1 MKKYDI
7 KLSFNELELIDG
19 KVSEDAQKVIQLAR
33 KENSFGFSLTVM
45 NEILRKWTVKLEIQ
59 RNQQLQLL
67 WWQTSWLLYVS
78 KKHKIS

>member
-67 WWQTSWLLYVS
+67 
-78 KKHKIS
+78 